1 MRDTGFLGR
10 DAIGFRVGNRGTA
23 GVVTRVLCPR
33 GMNITKLLALT
44 LSLGAFAACGAEPTS
59 EDTPLVNED
68 VAETQDELNGAT
80 DCRALIRSQMDWLRA
95 GGGNYLTYRM
105 VSHEPTRSQLVG
117 VTDGHFDRVS
127 PGLYL
132 FGRYHPARLTYD
144 ASRHN
149 GTTMFSDRRYNRGT
163 SIGYQPFDITRRDEI
178 NLSID
183 ESGNVH
189 MVLRTWGNTVVNLE
203 PSECRN
209 GILHAFGGARLYTIT
224 FFQGWLG

>member
-1 MRDTGFLGR
+1 
-10 DAIGFRVGNRGTA
+10 
-23 GVVTRVLCPR
+23 
-33 GMNITKLLALT
+33 MNTTKLLPLTFTLAAL
-44 LSLGAFAACGAEPTS
+44 AACGAEPTS
-59 EDTPLVNED
+59 EEAPLITEE
-68 VAETQDELNGAT
+68 VAEDQAELNGAT
-80 DCRALIRSQMDWLRA
+80 DCRALIRSQMDWLRE

-105 VSHEPTRSQLVG
+105 VSHEPTRGQLVG
-117 VTDGHFDRVS
+117 VTDGHFTGVTF
-127 PGLYL
+127 PFYFYGQY
-132 FGRYHPARLTYD
+132 YPARLTYD

-149 GTTMFSDRRYNRGT
+149 GTTVFSDRRYNRGT

-183 ESGNVH
+183 ESGNVQ
-189 MVLRTWGNTVVNLE
+189 MILRTWGNTVVNLE